1 MKWGRPC
8 DQLQPHNM
16 SHIIK
21 LVRLEVALHILLN
34 ASNLGATGPEVLIRN
49 MVPLLGALAPNDDFT
64 LLLPFSKQTKEW
76 GLPGNVR
83 VQYVRRT
90 RIHEL
95 SRMWDIYIGLAR
107 ICKSSKADVC
117 LTLGDIGPIDLP
129 VPHMVYLHQPYLVYP
144 EQELNASLPWL
155 ERLKLY
161 YQRWHF
167 QRSVNNAK
175 AVIVQTPVMADR
187 LVRLYGIDRKS
198 VHVMRPAL
206 PAHLQTS
213 GSDQHETYL
222 PMLAFPSCIRLLFLA
237 TYYAHK
243 NHAIL
248 PSLISELRQRQLSGK
263 VHFFLTLDG
272 NRRHAETVLLRKLE
286 SEQDMVTNL
295 GRLRP
300 EEAGLALHA
309 ADALF
314 MPTLVET
321 FGLIYLE
328 AMAAH
333 KPILTSNR
341 DFANYMCGDLALYF
355 DPMDPVSIADAIE
368 RLIAELPRLQTR
380 LRAEAEKQ
388 ISSVSQSHTENAE
401 EILSLLRTQVL
412 HVTRLAC

>member
-1 MKWGRPC
+1 
-8 DQLQPHNM
+8 
-16 SHIIK
+16 
-21 LVRLEVALHILLN
+21 LHILLN

-49 MVPLLGALAPNDDFT
+49 MVPLLGTLAPNDIFT
-64 LLLPFSKQTKEW
+64 LLLPSSKQTEEW

-117 LTLGDIGPIDLP
+117 LTLGDIGPIALP
-129 VPHMVYLHQPYLVYP
+129 VPHVIYLHQPYLVYP
-144 EQELNASLPWL
+144 EPELNASLPWS
-155 ERLKLY
+155 ERLKLC

-167 QRSVNNAK
+167 SRSVKNTR

-187 LVRLYGIDRKS
+187 VVKLYGVDRQN
-198 VHVMRPAL
+198 VHVIRPAL
-206 PAHLQTS
+206 PDHLQTS
-213 GSDQHETYL
+213 GSGQHGAYS
-222 PMLAFPSCIRLLFLA
+222 PMMAFPSCIRLLFLA

-248 PSLISELRQRQLSGK
+248 PALISELRQRKLAGR
-263 VHFFLTLDG
+263 VHFLLTLDG

-300 EEAGLALHA
+300 EEVEPALHT

-341 DFANYMCGDLALYF
+341 DFANYMCGNLALYF
-355 DPMDPVSIADAIE
+355 DPLDPVSIADAIE
-368 RLIAELPRLQTR
+368 QLIAKLPELQARLST
-380 LRAEAEKQ
+380 EAEEQ
-388 ISSVSQSHTENAE
+388 ISSVSQSHAENAE
-401 EILSLLRTQVL
+401 EILRLLRT
-412 HVTRLAC
+412 

>member
-1 MKWGRPC
+1 M
-8 DQLQPHNM
+8 
-16 SHIIK
+16 
-21 LVRLEVALHILLN
+21 HILLN

-49 MVPLLGALAPNDDFT
+49 MVPLLGSLAPNDLFT
-64 LLLPFSKQTKEW
+64 LLLPSSMATEEW
-76 GLPGNVR
+76 GLPSNVR
-83 VQYVRRT
+83 VQHIRRM

-95 SRMWDIYIGLAR
+95 SRMWDIYIGLVR
-107 ICKSSKADVC
+107 ICKSSKADIC

-129 VPHMVYLHQPYLVYP
+129 VPHVIYLHQPYLVYP
-144 EQELNASLPWL
+144 EPELNASLPWL
-155 ERLKLY
+155 ERLKLC

-167 QRSVNNAK
+167 QRSVNNVR

-187 LVRLYGIDRKS
+187 LVKLYDIDRQS

-213 GSDQHETYL
+213 ESNRHGAYS
-222 PMLAFPSCIRLLFLA
+222 PMLALPYCMNLLFLA
-237 TYYAHK
+237 TYYVHK

-272 NRRHAETVLLRKLE
+272 NRRHAETVLLGKLE

-300 EEAGLALHA
+300 EEAGLALHT

-341 DFANYMCGDLALYF
+341 DFANYMCGNLALYF

-368 RLIAELPRLQTR
+368 RLIAELPELQTR
-380 LRAEAEKQ
+380 LSTEAEKQ

-401 EILSLLRTQVL
+401 AILRLLQ
-412 HVTRLAC
+412 A